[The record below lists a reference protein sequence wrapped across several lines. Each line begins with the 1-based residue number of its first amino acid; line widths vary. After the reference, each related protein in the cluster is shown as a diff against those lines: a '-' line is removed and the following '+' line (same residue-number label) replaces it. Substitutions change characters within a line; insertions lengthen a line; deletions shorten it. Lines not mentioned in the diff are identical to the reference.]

1 MVGRASGGGS
11 VVDLIKDVI
20 TWLRARASSLAIG
33 WSLATVAVTTG
44 FVSYTHITALTLD
57 MGQSW
62 KNSHLYP
69 LFIDGQIVIGS
80 IYFMTRNGKRRWLG
94 LLGIVPGVAESLFA
108 NWESSNVT
116 GSWLHVYSAHAWATV
131 AAQAFAVSS
140 FLFERWLKDR
150 GSLPFAAPVLPEM
163 AHEPEPM
170 PESLPEREEE
180 PRLTPELEPP
190 RPRPHAVPNQ
200 DDDRKPLPDDPDEL
214 RRLILTTPGNRL
226 SKTHRITRYGH
237 SQLKTQFLNE
247 GDRVA

>member
-1 MVGRASGGGS
+1 M
-11 VVDLIKDVI
+11 DLIAGVI
-20 TWLRARASSLAIG
+20 TWLRERASSLAIG

-150 GSLPFAAPVLPEM
+150 GSLPTVQPDVQS
-163 AHEPEPM
+163 HVH
-170 PESLPEREEE
+170 EEE
-180 PRLTPELEPP
+180 PAPEAEQPAGTGTGWPETEPQ
-190 RPRPHAVPNQ
+190 RPRLLPPPPGDAEDTRLELPQ
-200 DDDRKPLPDDPDEL
+200 DPAAL
-214 RRLILTTPGNRL
+214 RELILSASPYALN
-226 SKTHRITRYGH
+226 KTHKISKH
-237 SQLKTQFLNE
+237 SARQLREQYENE
-247 GDRVA
+247 SKAGENVA